1 MAQKMADLPTL
12 EEYEHA
18 ELLAERDAAR
28 AQILELHEKVAF
40 LESREV
46 CAAAHDNIDECGYC
60 QRDRAD
66 TQLARA
72 LEAMRTA
79 RDELDQCSSLTTN
92 HTTIPHIC
100 NAIDAIDAHLDRIGK
115 QP

>member
-46 CAAAHDNIDECGYC
+46 CAAAHDDVETCGYC
-60 QRDRAD
+60 QRDAARAELKEAVGILREMMLWP
-66 TQLARA
+66 QLASI
-72 LEAMRTA
+72 
-79 RDELDQCSSLTTN
+79 RDEAASF
-92 HTTIPHIC
+92 
-100 NAIDAIDAHLDRIGK
+100 LDRVGK
-115 QP
+115 QPSGEG